1 MLDHGGG
8 ARKGTDSKG
17 EVRTVAMS
25 SEVGR
30 KERRKEGAEEKQ
42 GERAGV
48 RKDGG
53 RRGGSRLVGYGR
65 AGLGVG

>member
-1 MLDHGGG
+1 MLDHGG

-17 EVRTVAMS
+17 EVRTVVMS
-25 SEVGR
+25 SEAGR